1 MSNFSQRFMGYL
13 QERTQ
18 LAGIKFQFVVPT
30 LIIAFAATLAL
41 GIVLGSITIY
51 SASEAMESKGQTVA
65 NFLSKVAPSY
75 ISNYDLTALDGFVT
89 ELQKNSDVA
98 YAAFYDKDKKV
109 LAESIKGGVN
119 VSGFSYLIY
128 ESKIAGSDN
137 VDLGVFKIAYKKD
150 ALLAKVALIIVLTIL
165 GVGLSLFAIGKR
177 VYKIASDIGDMLGG
191 VAVQLLQSAV
201 ELTES
206 GAEIN
211 LLSQKLAASSTET
224 DASLQSTMGSI
235 EQISAVIA
243 QTTKN
248 AENGLVKAKESQ
260 EEAAEG
266 QIVVQKFEKAMADI
280 NESNMKLET
289 IRNVVHQIEVKT
301 EVIDDIVFQTKLLSF
316 NAAIEAARAGE
327 HGRGFAVV
335 ADEIGKLA
343 EVSGGA
349 ADEIGVLLHESTS
362 RVDTTI
368 AETGAKAQAG
378 QSISKV
384 CAEVFDKITNN
395 IREMAG
401 MVTAIANASEEQER
415 GMKQTSIAINNLS
428 DVSNQNTQLAQQAQ
442 QMAGFLQ
449 NQAVSLK
456 TNITALE
463 NIIGVSVDIEE
474 SPKAKLRTHNPRPS
488 SRAA

>member
-1 MSNFSQRFMGYL
+1 MSNFSERFMTYL
-13 QERTQ
+13 QERTK
-18 LAGIKFQFVVPT
+18 LTGIKFQFVVPT
-30 LIIAFAATLAL
+30 LIIVFASTLAL
-41 GIVLGSITIY
+41 GIVLGTITTY
-51 SASEAMESKGQTVA
+51 SANEAMESKGQTVA

-75 ISNYDLTALDGFVT
+75 ITNYDLTALDGFVA

-98 YAAFYDKDKKV
+98 YAVFYDKDKKV

-119 VSGFSYLIY
+119 VSGFNYLVY
-128 ESKIAGSDN
+128 ESKISSTDD

-150 ALLAKVALIIVLTIL
+150 ALLAKVALSIFLTII
-165 GVGLSLFAIGKR
+165 GVGLSLFAIGNR
-177 VYKIASDIGDMLGG
+177 VYKIASEIGDVLAG

-235 EQISAVIA
+235 EQITSVIA

-266 QIVVQKFEKAMADI
+266 QLVVQKFEKAMTDI
-280 NESNMKLET
+280 NDSNKKLET
-289 IRNVVHQIEVKT
+289 IRDVVHQIEVKT

-362 RVDTTI
+362 QVDTTI
-368 AETGAKAQAG
+368 AETSSKAQAG
-378 QSISKV
+378 QRISMV
-384 CAEVFDKITNN
+384 CAEVFEKITNN
-395 IREMAG
+395 ISEMAG
-401 MVTAIANASEEQER
+401 MVTAIANAAEEQER
-415 GMKQTSIAINNLS
+415 GIKQTSIAINNLS

-442 QMAGFLQ
+442 EMAGFLQ

-463 NIIGVSVDIEE
+463 NIIGVRAEAEE
-474 SPKAKLRTHNPRPS
+474 SPKPLRTHKPKPS
-488 SRAA
+488 SKAA

>member
-1 MSNFSQRFMGYL
+1 MSDFSQRFMGYV

-18 LAGIKFQFVVPT
+18 LSGIKFQFVVPT
-30 LIIAFAATLAL
+30 LIIVFAATLAL
-41 GIVLGSITIY
+41 GVVLGTVTIY
-51 SASEAMESKGQTVA
+51 SANEAMKSKGQTVA

-75 ISNYDLTALDGFVT
+75 ITNYDLTALDGFVS
-89 ELQKNSDVA
+89 ELQKNEDVA

-109 LAESIKGGVN
+109 LAESIKGGVKI
-119 VSGFSYLIY
+119 SGFTYLVY
-128 ESKIAGSDN
+128 ESRIAGADN
-137 VDLGVFKIAYKKD
+137 VDLGVFKIAYKRD
-150 ALLAKVALIIVLTIL
+150 ALLAKVALSIFLIVV
-165 GVGLSLFAIGKR
+165 GVGLSLYMIGKR
-177 VYKIASDIGDMLGG
+177 VYKIASEIGDVLAG

-201 ELTES
+201 ELTQS
-206 GAEIN
+206 GSEIN
-211 LLSQKLAASSTET
+211 LLSQKLAASSNET

-235 EQISAVIA
+235 EQISTVIA
-243 QTTKN
+243 QTSKN
-248 AENGLVKAKESQ
+248 AENGLIKAKESQ

-266 QIVVQKFEKAMADI
+266 QIVVQKFEKAMTDI
-280 NESNMKLET
+280 NESNKKLET

-327 HGRGFAVV
+327 HGKGFAVV

-362 RVDTTI
+362 QVDTTI
-368 AETGAKAQAG
+368 AETSSKAQAG
-378 QSISKV
+378 QRISMV
-384 CAEVFDKITNN
+384 CAEVFEKITNN
-395 IREMAG
+395 IREMTG
-401 MVTAIANASEEQER
+401 MVTAIANAAEEQER

-428 DVSNQNTQLAQQAQ
+428 DVSNQNTQLAHQAQ
-442 QMAGFLQ
+442 EMAGFLQ

-463 NIIGVSVDIEE
+463 TIIGLSTDAEE
-474 SPKAKLRTHNPRPS
+474 RPRTLHTKKPKPS
-488 SRAA
+488 HRAA